1 MTTLPPQS
9 LEKRALIT
17 KIRTELRQRTGREY
31 GIEWGVLDI
40 MSLRELGRAIRDLE
54 DEHIAA
60 AGKARL
66 MPWRR

>member
-1 MTTLPPQS
+1 VTTLPPQS

-54 DEHIAA
+54 DEHINAV
-60 AGKARL
+60 GKARL
-66 MPWRR
+66 LPWRR

>member
-9 LEKRALIT
+9 LEKRALII
-17 KIRTELRQRTGREY
+17 KIRTELKQRTGREY

-40 MSLRELGRAIRDLE
+40 MSLREIARVIRDLE
-54 DEHIAA
+54 DEHINAV
-60 AGKARL
+60 GRARL